1 VTTLDLIYRALL
13 VAGAV
18 AIIGGVVFVRR
29 RY

>member
-1 VTTLDLIYRALL
+1 MTLDLIYRALL

>member
-18 AIIGGVVFVRR
+18 AIIGGVAFVRWR
-29 RY
+29 